1 MPSNPMSI
9 PELSNEARDA
19 VKAAFDAL
27 STWRIEVTNNNEKNC
42 KRVIEKMAAAAAAL
56 GWPEQIV
63 ETSRAQ
69 MRSLTE
75 MQIKAID
82 RIMDSWDEQLKSPI
96 AASPSATLSSTK
108 LSSSSRA
115 ASLSPNG
122 DITQMAMAPFQFWM
136 SLAEQ
141 WQKPWAEAMGS
152 WAKVGKSFDNGGLR
166 GHGT

>member
-1 MPSNPMSI
+1 MPSNPLSI

-19 VKAAFDAL
+19 VKAAVDAI

-75 MQIKAID
+75 MQTKAID
-82 RIMDSWDEQLKSPI
+82 RIMDTLDEQLKSPI
-96 AASPSATLSSTK
+96 AA
-108 LSSSSRA
+108 R
-115 ASLSPNG
+115 SPNG

-136 SLAEQ
+136 SLAER

-152 WAKVGKSFDNGGLR
+152 WVKVGKSFENGGLR

>member
-1 MPSNPMSI
+1 MPSNPLSI

-19 VKAAFDAL
+19 VKAAVDAM

-63 ETSRAQ
+63 ETSRVQ
-69 MRSLTE
+69 MQSLTE
-75 MQIKAID
+75 MQTKAID
-82 RIMDSWDEQLKSPI
+82 RIMDTWDEQLKSPI
-96 AASPSATLSSTK
+96 AASPSSAK
-108 LSSSSRA
+108 LLSSSRA
-115 ASLSPNG
+115 ASRSPNG
-122 DITQMAMAPFQFWM
+122 DITQMAMAPLQFWM

-152 WAKVGKSFDNGGLR
+152 WVKAGKSFDSGGLR

>member
-1 MPSNPMSI
+1 MPSNPLSI

-19 VKAAFDAL
+19 VKAALDAL

-42 KRVIEKMAAAAAAL
+42 KRAIEKMAAAAAAL

-69 MRSLTE
+69 MQSLTD
-75 MQIKAID
+75 MQTKAID
-82 RIMDSWDEQLKSPI
+82 RIMDSWDEQLRNPI
-96 AASPSATLSSTK
+96 AAPSSSTK
-108 LSSSSRA
+108 PLSSARA
-115 ASLSPNG
+115 ASGLPNG
-122 DITQMAMAPFQFWM
+122 DITQIMVMTPFQFWM

-141 WQKPWAEAMGS
+141 WQKPWTEAMAS
-152 WAKVGKSFDNGGLR
+152 WGKLGKPFDQGGLR

>member
-1 MPSNPMSI
+1 MPSNPLSI

-69 MRSLTE
+69 MQSFTE
-75 MQIKAID
+75 MQTKAID

-96 AASPSATLSSTK
+96 AASPSSTK
-108 LSSSSRA
+108 FFSSSRA
-115 ASLSPNG
+115 ASGLPNG
-122 DITQMAMAPFQFWM
+122 DFTQIMAMAPFQFWM

-141 WQKPWAEAMGS
+141 WQKPWADAMAS
-152 WAKVGKSFDNGGLR
+152 WAKVGKPFDNGGLR
-166 GHGT
+166 GRGT